1 MRFAIMSDIHAY
13 PPGLTRAFEDA
24 KQHKAEAFICLG
36 DYVGYGPDPEGAIKL
51 SHRIFGEQTVMGNH
65 DAALVRQFPAWS
77 FSSRAQK
84 SIDRQREIISKENW
98 KWLKSR
104 RSLVFEEPLLGLH
117 GDIRME
123 DGRLVPGFGYVFRP
137 EDADRVFAAVSC
149 IPVRVI
155 CVGHTHEPAIW
166 RSQTGGPAE
175 LLDTDRVEVG
185 PMERYLVNVG
195 SVGCPRSVPYASY
208 AIVEME
214 SGSHRVVIELH
225 KLDFDYRAYRDALLA
240 AQADVPI
247 WLEDMCNQKGS
258 ENQAVE

>member
-13 PPGLTRAFEDA
+13 PPGLTRAFDDA
-24 KQHKAEAFICLG
+24 TQHKAEAFICLG
-36 DYVGYGPDPEGAIKL
+36 DYVGYGPDPEGAIEL
-51 SHRIFGEQTVMGNH
+51 SHRIFGNQTVMGNH
-65 DAALVRQFPAWS
+65 DAALVRKLTEDG
-77 FSSRAQK
+77 FSGRARK
-84 SIDRQREIISKENW
+84 SIDRQRSLISDNAL
-98 KWLKSR
+98 KWLASR

-137 EDADRVFAAVSC
+137 KDADRVFETVSR
-149 IPVRVI
+149 IPVHVI

-185 PMERYLVNVG
+185 PMERYIVNVG

-208 AIVEME
+208 AIVEMSSE
-214 SGSHRVVIELH
+214 TRRILIELH
-225 KLDFDYRAYRDALLA
+225 RLDFDHCAYRDALLA

-247 WLEDMCNQKGS
+247 WLEDMVRGMACGFG
-258 ENQAVE
+258 E

>member
-1 MRFAIMSDIHAY
+1 MRFAIMSDVHAY
-13 PPGLTRAFEDA
+13 PAGLARAFEDA
-24 KQHKAEAFICLG
+24 KEHKAEAFICLG

-51 SHRIFGEQTVMGNH
+51 SHRIFGNQTVMGNH
-65 DAALVRQFPAWS
+65 DAALVRKLTEDG
-77 FSSRAQK
+77 FSGRARK
-84 SIDRQREIISKENW
+84 SIDRQRGLISDNAL
-98 KWLKSR
+98 KWLASR

-137 EDADRVFAAVSC
+137 EDADRMFATVKC

-166 RSQTGGPAE
+166 RSRTGGPAE
-175 LLDTDRVEVG
+175 LLDTERVEVG
-185 PMERYLVNVG
+185 PMERYIVNVG
-195 SVGCPRSVPYASY
+195 SVGCPRSVPCASY
-208 AIVEME
+208 AIVEM
-214 SGSHRVVIELH
+214 SSASHRIVIELH

-247 WLEDMCNQKGS
+247 WLEDTVRKISCGLDK
-258 ENQAVE
+258 

>member
-1 MRFAIMSDIHAY
+1 MRFVIMSDVHAY
-13 PPGLTRAFEDA
+13 PAGLARAFDDA

-51 SHRIFGEQTVMGNH
+51 SHRIFGSQTVMGNH
-65 DAALVRQFPAWS
+65 DAALVRKLTEDA
-77 FSSRAQK
+77 FSGRARK
-84 SIDRQREIISKENW
+84 SIDRQRGLISDNAL
-98 KWLKSR
+98 KWLASR

-123 DGRLVPGFGYVFRP
+123 DGQLVPGFGYVFRP

-185 PMERYLVNVG
+185 PMERYIVNVG

-214 SGSHRVVIELH
+214 SDSHRVIVELH
-225 KLDFDYRAYRDALLA
+225 KLDFDYQAYRDALLA

-247 WLEDMCNQKGS
+247 WLEDKCSSVRCGLC
-258 ENQAVE
+258 

>member
-13 PPGLTRAFEDA
+13 PAGLARAYEDA
-24 KQHKAEAFICLG
+24 KCHGAEAFICLG
-36 DYVGYGPDPEGAIKL
+36 DYVGYGPDPEGAIEL
-51 SHRIFGEQTVMGNH
+51 SRRTFGEQTVMGNH
-65 DAALVRQFPAWS
+65 DAALVRKLTEDS
-77 FSSRAQK
+77 FSGRARK
-84 SIDRQREIISKENW
+84 SIDRQRGLISDNAL
-98 KWLKSR
+98 KWLASR

-175 LLDTDRVEVG
+175 LLDTDQVEVG
-185 PMERYLVNVG
+185 PMERYIVNVG
-195 SVGCPRSVPYASY
+195 SVGCPRSVAYASY
-208 AIVEME
+208 VIVEMSSE
-214 SGSHRVVIELH
+214 TRRILIELH
-225 KLDFDYRAYRDALLA
+225 RLDFDYRAYRDALLA
-240 AQADVPI
+240 AQADIPI
-247 WLEDMCNQKGS
+247 WLED
-258 ENQAVE
+258 AV